1 MKTKN
6 NNQES
11 FNKVGKED
19 RALNLFADMMI
30 EKIETL
36 QGDWKKPWFTEGFC
50 GWPRNIGGREYNG
63 MNTLMLLMHCERH
76 NYRLPVFLTYNRCVS
91 LNFRDSANGRVRTT
105 DANGQELPW
114 VHVLKD
120 EKSFPVFL
128 TTFTV
133 KDKDGNSVSYDDY
146 KLMSETERERYTVY
160 PGTTVYDVFNIE
172 QTNIREARPELFEK
186 LTASYQTARPVVEG
200 EDFTFQPFDS
210 MAADGKWLCPIRIEH
225 QDNACF
231 SPSKNEIL
239 LPEKAQFDKGQSF
252 YSTAFHECIHST
264 GKQLGRLK
272 EGAAFGSPEYAREEL
287 VAELGAALTAHRY
300 GFDTHIKD
308 ESAAYLKG
316 WLQSLREDPGFIRS
330 TLYDVKRATSVLTQ
344 CLDALGA
351 QMAENKVE
359 ALTNSIEQRT
369 EDALMSKTATAAI
382 MKQFRELKKKH
393 PDAMLIFRCGDFYET
408 YEQDAVDAA
417 DILGITLTYRNG
429 RGSALERSMA
439 GFPAHALDSY
449 LPKLI
454 RAGRRVAICDDITD
468 TSTRMGTAKKRRRRN
483 VKEAA

>member
-11 FNKVGKED
+11 FNKVGKEY

-36 QGDWKKPWFTEGFC
+36 QGDWKKPWFTEGFT

-63 MNTLMLLMHCERH
+63 MNTLMLLMHCERN
-76 NYRLPVFLTYNRCVS
+76 NYRLPVFLTFNRCVS
-91 LNFRDSANGRVRTT
+91 LNFRDSANGRVKAT
-105 DANGQELPW
+105 DDQGQELPW
-114 VHVLKD
+114 VHVLKG

-146 KLMSETERERYTVY
+146 KQMSETEREQYTVF
-160 PGTTVYDVFNIE
+160 PGTTVYDVFNID
-172 QTNIREARPELFEK
+172 QTNIREARPQLYDK
-186 LTASYQTARPVVEG
+186 LAASMQTAHPVAMG
-200 EDFTFQPFDS
+200 EDFAFEPFDR
-210 MAADGKWLCPIRIEH
+210 MASDGKWLCPIRIEH

-264 GKQLGRLK
+264 NTQLGRLK
-272 EGAAFGSPEYAREEL
+272 EYAAFGSPEYAREEL

-300 GFDTHIKD
+300 GFDSHIKD
-308 ESAAYLKG
+308 ESAAYLKA
-316 WLQSLREDPGFIRS
+316 WLKSLREDPSFIKT
-330 TLYDVKRATSVLTQ
+330 TLFDVKRATTVLTQ

-351 QMAENKVE
+351 QLAQDKLE
-359 ALTNSIEQRT
+359 AVANHIEQRT
-369 EDALMSKTATAAI
+369 EDALKPKTAAAAI
-382 MKQFRELKKKH
+382 MRQFYDLKAKH
-393 PDAMLIFRCGDFYET
+393 PDALLLFRCGDFYEA
-408 YEQDAVDAA
+408 YQQDAVDAA
-417 DILGITLTYRNG
+417 EILGITLTRRNG
-429 RGSALERSMA
+429 RGSVLERSMA
-439 GFPAHALDSY
+439 GFPHHALDTY
-449 LPKLI
+449 LPRLI
-454 RAGRRVAICDDITD
+454 RAGKRVAICDQLE
-468 TSTRMGTAKKRRRRN
+468 APKKRVRN
-483 VKEAA
+483 KHAA

>member
-6 NNQES
+6 NNQEN

-36 QGDWKKPWFTEGFC
+36 QGDWKKPWFTEGFL
-50 GWPRNIGGREYNG
+50 GWPRNISGREYNG
-63 MNTLMLLMHCERH
+63 MNTLMLLMHCERN

-91 LNFRDSANGRVRTT
+91 LNFRDSADGRIKAT
-105 DANGQELPW
+105 DDQGQELPW
-114 VHVLKD
+114 VHILKG

-133 KDKDGNSVSYDDY
+133 KDKDGNTVSYDDY
-146 KLMSETERERYTVY
+146 KQMSETERENYTVY
-160 PGTTVYDVFNIE
+160 PGTTVYDVFNID
-172 QTNIREARPELFEK
+172 QTNIREARPELYNK
-186 LTASYQTARPVVEG
+186 LTASLQTARPIVEG
-200 EDFTFQPFDS
+200 DVFSFEPFDH
-210 MAADGKWLCPIRIEH
+210 MVADGKWLCPIRIEH

-264 GKQLGRLK
+264 GTQLGRLK
-272 EGAAFGSPEYAREEL
+272 DGAAFGSPEYAREEL

-300 GFDTHIKD
+300 GFDSHIKD

-316 WLQSLREDPGFIRS
+316 WLKSLREAPSFIKT
-330 TLYDVKRATSVLTQ
+330 TLFDVKRATIVLTR

-351 QMAENKVE
+351 QLVEDKVE
-359 ALTNSIEQRT
+359 TLTNSIEQRT
-369 EDALMSKTATAAI
+369 EDALKPKTAAAAI
-382 MKQFRELKKKH
+382 MRQFNDIKAKH
-393 PDAMLIFRCGDFYET
+393 PDALLLFRCGDFYEA
-408 YEQDAVDAA
+408 YQQDAVDAA
-417 DILGITLTYRNG
+417 DILGITLTHRHG
-429 RGSALERSMA
+429 HGSILERSMA
-439 GFPAHALDSY
+439 GFPHHALDSY
-449 LPKLI
+449 LPRLI
-454 RAGRRVAICDDITD
+454 RAGKRVAICDQLE
-468 TSTRMGTAKKRRRRN
+468 APNKRVRN
-483 VKEAA
+483 KRAA

>member
-6 NNQES
+6 NKNESTNQ
-11 FNKVGKED
+11 VGKQD

-50 GWPRNIGGREYNG
+50 GWPRNISGREYNG
-63 MNTLMLLMHCERH
+63 MNTLMLLMHCERN

-91 LNFRDSANGRVRTT
+91 LNFRDCANGRVKAT
-105 DANGQELPW
+105 DANSQELPW

-133 KDKDGNSVSYDDY
+133 KDKDGNSISYDDY
-146 KLMSETERERYTVY
+146 KQLSETERERYTVF

-172 QTNIREARPELFEK
+172 QTNIREARPELYKK
-186 LTASYQTARPVVEG
+186 LAASLQTARPVVEG
-200 EDFTFQPFDS
+200 EDFTFEPFDS

-231 SPSKNEIL
+231 YPSKNEIL

-264 GKQLGRLK
+264 GKQLGRQN
-272 EGAAFGSPEYAREEL
+272 GAAFGSPEYAREEL

-300 GFDTHIKD
+300 GFYTHIKD

-316 WLQSLREDPGFIRS
+316 WLKSLREDPAFIRT
-330 TLYDVKRATSVLTQ
+330 TLFDVKRATSVLTQ

-351 QMAENKVE
+351 QIAEDKIE
-359 ALTNSIEQRT
+359 AVAHSIEQRT
-369 EDALMSKTATAAI
+369 EDALKPKNATAAV
-382 MKQFRELKKKH
+382 MKQFHDLKKKH
-393 PDAMLIFRCGDFYET
+393 PDAMLLFRCGDFYEA
-408 YEQDAVDAA
+408 YQQDAVDAA
-417 DILGITLTYRNG
+417 EILGITLTHRNG
-429 RGSALERSMA
+429 RGSTLERSMA
-439 GFPAHALDSY
+439 GFPHHALDSY
-449 LPKLI
+449 LPRLI
-454 RAGRRVAICDDITD
+454 RAGRRVAICDQLEAPK
-468 TSTRMGTAKKRRRRN
+468 TRKRN
-483 VKEAA
+483 KSAA